1 MKTVPLK
8 AEYRSELGKQK
19 VKKIRA
25 AKQIPAVVYGS
36 GSKAMAIQVATDDF
50 FRVVHT
56 KVGENVII
64 DLKVSGP
71 KKMEKTVVIK
81 EIQHD
86 PITDA
91 VEHIDFNIISLT
103 EKIKVNVPLHVT
115 GESIGVKEDGVLDV
129 VHHEIEVECLP
140 TDIPERIPV
149 DITSLKI
156 GDSVHIKELSF
167 PSGVTPTLE
176 ENEVVVAVH
185 APRVEEEPVPAEGE
199 AAEPEVVGK
208 EKKEEGVEGGEAAPP
223 AQEAKKE
230 KSADKDQKEKKE

>member
-1 MKTVPLK
+1 
-8 AEYRSELGKQK
+8 
-19 VKKIRA
+19 
-25 AKQIPAVVYGS
+25 
-36 GSKAMAIQVATDDF
+36 
-50 FRVVHT
+50 
-56 KVGENVII
+56 
-64 DLKVSGP
+64 
-71 KKMEKTVVIK
+71 MEKTVVIK